1 MSVPAA
7 KSLLVLCQHCHQPIR
22 RRGDVVIMGR
32 MFVPIHEACLPAYR
46 AARPWFLRGMPMNRR
61 SSFLLV
67 NAGALVLIGIV
78 AAFSPSTPLAHV
90 ALIPLVANLWL
101 LLGRAVSFV
110 AIERHI
116 PRQG

>member
-1 MSVPAA
+1 VSVPAA

-32 MFVPIHEACLPAYR
+32 TFVPIHEKCLPAYR
-46 AARPWFLRGMPMNRR
+46 AARPWFLRGLPMNRR
-61 SSFLLV
+61 SSFLIG
-67 NAGALVLIGIV
+67 NAAALLLIGIIGV
-78 AAFSPSTPLAHV
+78 ASPSTPLANV
-90 ALIPLVANLWL
+90 ALIVVVANLWL

-116 PRQG
+116 PKEG